1 MIKVNVVL
9 NNIFWKRYIKNP
21 QNFFKKKIK
30 LLNKKSKSY
39 KKKTLIFSLLLSGT
53 KDIIKLN
60 KKFRNKNKSTDVL
73 SFPFQTKR
81 ELNNKLK
88 KEKEIYLGDIII
100 NLNKIKSKKIS
111 KNFKNEFDR
120 LWIHGLVHLLGH
132 NHKKNK
138 EFLRM
143 IKIEKKYFDFINV

>member
-21 QNFFKKKIK
+21 QNFFEKKIK

-60 KKFRNKNKSTDVL
+60 KKFRNKNKSTDIL
-73 SFPFQTKR
+73 SFPFYKKD
-81 ELNNKLK
+81 KLK
-88 KEKEIYLGDIII
+88 NKINNEKEIYIGDIII
-100 NLNKIKSKKIS
+100 NLSKIKNKDNLKRFQEELN
-111 KNFKNEFDR
+111 K
-120 LWIHGLVHLLGH
+120 LWIHGLVHLFGYK
-132 NHKKNK
+132 HKK
-138 EFLRM
+138 
-143 IKIEKKYFDFINV
+143 EKDFILMDKVEKRYLGYIR